1 MGRVIMQNTYRDER
15 RDRKRRE
22 LQRKRMKQRLLIIA
36 AIGLVIGLAGGIFVG
51 SLGKKALKEDL
62 KAMKEKYETQS
73 KEDNETV
80 EDTEGQA
87 ASASESDAEAAVSE
101 LPWNLTF
108 VNPWNEMEEGY
119 KPELTE
125 VEPGMLVDSRIATDL
140 KNMLDA
146 AKAEGLSPF
155 ICSAY
160 RSIDRQ
166 EELFN
171 NKVDNVRNTGLG
183 YYDAY
188 VEAAKVVAVP
198 GTSEHALGLAVDI
211 VSAGYTNLDEGQ
223 EDTAEFKWFKE
234 NCYKY
239 GFILRYPN
247 GTTDI
252 TGIIYEPWHYRYVG
266 VDVATEITNL
276 GVTFEEY
283 MTNHYNK

>member
-1 MGRVIMQNTYRDER
+1 MENTYRDER

-22 LQRKRMKQRLLIIA
+22 LQRKRMKKRLMIVAVMAMTL
-36 AIGLVIGLAGGIFVG
+36 GLAGGFVVG
-51 SLGKKALKEDL
+51 NLGKKDL
-62 KAMKEKYETQS
+62 KKELNALKEKYETQA
-73 KEDNETV
+73 KEVTAMQGEIGSL
-80 EDTEGQA
+80 EEQA
-87 ASASESDAEAAVSE
+87 AEGTDESSTSN

-119 KPELTE
+119 EPPEL
-125 VEPGMLVDSRIATDL
+125 VEIEDDQSVDSRIADDL
-140 KNMLDA
+140 KKMLADA
-146 AKAEGLSPF
+146 RAEGLSPF

-160 RSIDRQ
+160 RSVNRQ
-166 EELFN
+166 ENLFN
-171 NKVDNVRNTGLG
+171 NGMQKRLESGIG
-183 YYDAY
+183 YYEAY
-188 VEAAKVVAVP
+188 LKTAEVIAVP

-211 VSAGYTNLDEGQ
+211 VSNSYTDLDEGQ
-223 EDTAEFKWFKE
+223 EDTAEFKWLAE

-266 VDVATEITNL
+266 VEVATEITNL

-283 MTNHYNK
+283 LEEYYGK

>member
-1 MGRVIMQNTYRDER
+1 MTELTRAQKIA
-15 RDRKRRE
+15 RKRAR
-22 LQRKRMKQRLLIIA
+22 QRKRLLIFGA
-36 AIGLVIGLAGGIFVG
+36 FTLVIGLILGVLVGGIG
-51 SLGKKALKEDL
+51 KRSLKKEVTTLSEQL
-62 KAMKEKYETQS
+62 KAKDTEAETQ
-73 KEDNETV
+73 TP
-80 EDTEGQA
+80 
-87 ASASESDAEAAVSE
+87 SESESTADTPTEPEEPVSTE
-101 LPWNLTF
+101 ILWNLVL